1 MKFKYI
7 NNSYIIYTSI
17 YFWPKVKDFLIDKL
31 NNIGSMNAAIN
42 TNIILQSIMF

>member
-7 NNSYIIYTSI
+7 YNSYIIYTSI
-17 YFWPKVKDFLIDKL
+17 YFWPKVKDFLIEKL